1 MSLYEN
7 INKRKK
13 AGTSR
18 SKKKSTI
25 SKKSYAN
32 MKAGFP
38 KKKYKSGRSIKSGIA
53 KGCGA
58 VMNDRRKVTKFY

>member
-7 INKRKK
+7 INRRKK

-25 SKKSYAN
+25 TKKAYEN

-38 KKKYKSGRSIKSGIA
+38 KKKKK
-53 KGCGA
+53 K
-58 VMNDRRKVTKFY
+58 